1 MVDLLKKEPLPV
13 PYSLLLPDV
22 DAIAAHIAD
31 GCRLGLPVDYAGV
44 SMASVPALLRRAPK
58 HLALV
63 SVPTGG
69 LAVDILIGA
78 GLVASLETSAVSLGE
93 AGGAP
98 CFARAMAAGSIVMRD
113 ATCPAILAGLMAAQ
127 KGAPFTTLR
136 GLIGTDVLR
145 HRPDWRVIQNPF
157 ADAPDPVVAI
167 PALHLDASI
176 FHAPMADSEGNVWI
190 GRRRELAA
198 LAYASRQT
206 FVTVER
212 IVDENLLADEITAAG
227 VLPALYVTG
236 VVHAPHGAKPYGLWG
251 EYPADTAR
259 LQRYAK
265 LAKSEDGF
273 KQWLAEEVA
282 L

>member
-1 MVDLLKKEPLPV
+1 VSFSPILT
-13 PYSLLLPDV
+13 DV
-22 DAIAAHIAD
+22 DAIAAQVHD

-58 HLALV
+58 NLALI

-98 CFARAMAAGSIVMRD
+98 CFMRAMAAGDITMRD
-113 ATCPAILAGLMAAQ
+113 STCPAILAGLMAAQ

-157 ADAPDPVVAI
+157 SDAPDPVAAI
-167 PALHLDASI
+167 PALHLDVAI
-176 FHAPMADSEGNVWI
+176 FHAPMADSDGNVWI

-212 IVDENLLADEITAAG
+212 IVDGSLLADEHTAAG
-227 VLPALYVTG
+227 VLPALYVSG
-236 VVHAPHGAKPYGLWG
+236 IVHAPRGAQPYGLWG

-265 LAKSEDGF
+265 QAKSEAGF
-273 KQWLAEEVA
+273 RQWLAEEVG

>member
-1 MVDLLKKEPLPV
+1 VSFSPV
-13 PYSLLLPDV
+13 LPDV

-44 SMASVPALLRRAPK
+44 SMASVPAILRRAPRD
-58 HLALV
+58 LAVV

-69 LAVDILIGA
+69 LAADVLIGA
-78 GLVASLETSAVSLGE
+78 GLVASLETSAMSLGE

-98 CFARAMAAGSIVMRD
+98 CFARAMAKGGITMRD
-113 ATCPAILAGLMAAQ
+113 ATCPALLAALMAAQ
-127 KGAPFTTLR
+127 KGSPFTTLR
-136 GLIGTDVLR
+136 GLIGSDVLR
-145 HRPDWRVIQNPF
+145 YRPDWRVIQNPF
-157 ADAPDPVVAI
+157 SDTPDPVVAL
-167 PALHLDASI
+167 PALHLDVSI

-212 IVDENLLADEITAAG
+212 IVDGSLLADEITAAG

-236 VVHAPHGAKPYGLWG
+236 VVHAPNGAKPYGLWG

-259 LQRYAK
+259 LQHYAK
-265 LAKSEDGF
+265 VAKSEEGF
-273 KQWLAEEVA
+273 KQWLAEEYA
-282 L
+282 R